1 MAKRTIIGITGGL
14 ATGKS
19 TVADMFV
26 ARGAVKID
34 ADAIAHDVLEKD
46 AGVIKSV
53 IAAFGD
59 DIVAAGK
66 IDRRKLAARVFSDKD
81 GLARLSNIMHPAI
94 IRGMNETLSVIKEGT
109 VVIDAPLLIEA
120 GLTGMV
126 DVVVLV
132 TASRDTQI
140 KRATERGISKDEAEA
155 IIANQMP
162 LSEKEKLAD
171 HIIDSDKEI
180 DTTKKGVD
188 GIWKKTRT

>member
-1 MAKRTIIGITGGL
+1 MAKRTIIGVTGGL

-26 ARGAVKID
+26 AKGAVKID
-34 ADAIAHDVLEKD
+34 ADAIAHELLLND
-46 AGVIKSV
+46 AGIIKTV

-81 GLARLSNIMHPAI
+81 GLARLSRIMHPAI
-94 IRGMNETLSVIKEGT
+94 IRRMNETLLGIKEGT

-126 DVVVLV
+126 DVVVVV
-132 TASRDTQI
+132 TAARATQI

-155 IIANQMP
+155 IIASQMP